1 MSENKK
7 KFIGRKFG
15 ALHRSR
21 ELAVQFL
28 CSLDICPEQDFDD
41 SLELFLNLDDVS
53 QNDSPDVKARCRTRS
68 AEVWKRK
75 AEIDGVLL
83 RVVTGWRPE
92 RMVSVDR
99 TILRLMVLEGFMMK
113 SLPVKSAIAEAGTLA
128 NDYGTKDSARF
139 VNGVMYKAAK
149 FFEEEEITPQEKSS
163 VLQEA

>member
-1 MSENKK
+1 MSENKR

-15 ALHRSR
+15 AFHRAR

-28 CSLDICPEQDFDD
+28 CSLDICPEQDFEQ

-53 QNDSPDVKARCRTRS
+53 QNDSPEVKERCRTLS

-75 AEIDGVLL
+75 SEIDGILL

-99 TILRLMVLEGFMMK
+99 TILRLMVLEGFMIK

-139 VNGVMYKAAK
+139 VNGVMYRAVKY
-149 FFEEEEITPQEKSS
+149 FEEQDIQLESAQS
-163 VLQEA
+163 

>member
-1 MSENKK
+1 MSENKR

-15 ALHRSR
+15 AFHRAR

-28 CSLDICPEQDFDD
+28 CSLDICPEQDFEQ

-53 QNDSPDVKARCRTRS
+53 QNDSPEVKERCRSLS

-75 AEIDGVLL
+75 SEIDGILL

-99 TILRLMVLEGFMMK
+99 TILRLMVLEGFMIK

-139 VNGVMYKAAK
+139 VNGVMYRAVKY
-149 FFEEEEITPQEKSS
+149 FEEQGEQEDSN
-163 VLQEA
+163 AGD